1 MTLGLEECQLD
12 LAVKA
17 LRVFTEII
25 ADEADQAIDGNKLS
39 WNAIS
44 VAQMST
50 IVLSSIHALSSLST
64 GAAGAKKGKSSAY
77 NKYMKD
83 QLAKL
88 KTEKPSITHKERFK
102 LAATSWASSKE
113 NPKNKA

>member
-1 MTLGLEECQLD
+1 MPP
-12 LAVKA
+12 K
-17 LRVFTEII
+17 
-25 ADEADQAIDGNKLS
+25 K
-39 WNAIS
+39 
-44 VAQMST
+44 
-50 IVLSSIHALSSLST
+50 T

-88 KTEKPSITHKERFK
+88 KTEKPSMSHKERFK

>member
-1 MTLGLEECQLD
+1 MPP
-12 LAVKA
+12 K
-17 LRVFTEII
+17 
-25 ADEADQAIDGNKLS
+25 K
-39 WNAIS
+39 
-44 VAQMST
+44 
-50 IVLSSIHALSSLST
+50 T

-88 KTEKPSITHKERFK
+88 KAEKPTMPHKERFK

>member
-1 MTLGLEECQLD
+1 MPP
-12 LAVKA
+12 K
-17 LRVFTEII
+17 
-25 ADEADQAIDGNKLS
+25 K
-39 WNAIS
+39 
-44 VAQMST
+44 
-50 IVLSSIHALSSLST
+50 ST
-64 GAAGAKKGKSSAY
+64 GAVGAKKGKSSAY

-88 KTEKPSITHKERFK
+88 KADKPNMAHKERFK

>member
-1 MTLGLEECQLD
+1 MPP
-12 LAVKA
+12 K
-17 LRVFTEII
+17 
-25 ADEADQAIDGNKLS
+25 K
-39 WNAIS
+39 
-44 VAQMST
+44 
-50 IVLSSIHALSSLST
+50 T

>member
-1 MTLGLEECQLD
+1 MPP
-12 LAVKA
+12 K
-17 LRVFTEII
+17 
-25 ADEADQAIDGNKLS
+25 K
-39 WNAIS
+39 
-44 VAQMST
+44 
-50 IVLSSIHALSSLST
+50 T

-102 LAATSWASSKE
+102 LAATSWASYTRERGNSQFSC
-113 NPKNKA
+113 ALTL

>member
-1 MTLGLEECQLD
+1 
-12 LAVKA
+12 
-17 LRVFTEII
+17 
-25 ADEADQAIDGNKLS
+25 
-39 WNAIS
+39 
-44 VAQMST
+44 MST

>member
-1 MTLGLEECQLD
+1 
-12 LAVKA
+12 
-17 LRVFTEII
+17 
-25 ADEADQAIDGNKLS
+25 
-39 WNAIS
+39 
-44 VAQMST
+44 MST
-50 IVLSSIHALSSLST
+50 IVLSSIHALSSLSKT